1 MTKSSKDL
9 SIVDLV
15 VDMIHASVAN
25 SKEFGRRAIG
35 TCPFCNNLI
44 IRTFIASDK
53 DGKYSCFSCGESGD
67 AKDFLVKAFGFT
79 DDEAKDMLNSIL
91 GAKSHFTEKSK
102 IHNKLL
108 TDANKAAAN
117 FYYTNLIEGKD
128 EGSRKAYEYLKSRG
142 LTDATIKS
150 FGLGYS
156 RYGVCGHLKK
166 EGISTDSLVECGLG
180 KIDNDKVKDKMFN
193 RVMFPIVEK
202 TSEGS
207 VVVGFGGRLM
217 DYPDPKFPN
226 APKYLNTQTTPVF
239 DKKSFLYAWNY
250 VCNSRRKGVILSEG
264 YMDVISLH
272 QAGFDNATATL
283 GTAFTRYHAMMIRKR
298 TDTVY
303 ICYDSDD
310 AGVTAKL
317 RAIPILRAE
326 GLKVRILSCYPYKDP
341 DELIRK
347 KGPEAFE
354 KVLQRSMDSYDYVIL
369 QMKEKAESEE
379 KFNKEFAHMIVDL
392 PKNDFK
398 CFVDAYNRMRKKD
411 NAEDDSVE
419 DVYSNILNDYKLKF

>member
-1 MTKSSKDL
+1 M
-9 SIVDLV
+9 
-15 VDMIHASVAN
+15 
-25 SKEFGRRAIG
+25 
-35 TCPFCNNLI
+35 
-44 IRTFIASDK
+44 
-53 DGKYSCFSCGESGD
+53 
-67 AKDFLVKAFGFT
+67 
-79 DDEAKDMLNSIL
+79 
-91 GAKSHFTEKSK
+91 
-102 IHNKLL
+102 
-108 TDANKAAAN
+108 
-117 FYYTNLIEGKD
+117 
-128 EGSRKAYEYLKSRG
+128 
-142 LTDATIKS
+142 
-150 FGLGYS
+150 
-156 RYGVCGHLKK
+156 
-166 EGISTDSLVECGLG
+166 ECGLG
-180 KIDNDKVKDKMFN
+180 KVDNDKVKDKMFN

-250 VCNSRRKGVILSEG
+250 VCNSRRKGVILCEG

-283 GTAFTRYHAMMIRKR
+283 GTAFTRYHAMIIRKR

-347 KGPEAFE
+347 KALKLLKRFFKDPW
-354 KVLQRSMDSYDYVIL
+354 IL
-369 QMKEKAESEE
+369 TTM
-379 KFNKEFAHMIVDL
+379 
-392 PKNDFK
+392 
-398 CFVDAYNRMRKKD
+398 
-411 NAEDDSVE
+411 
-419 DVYSNILNDYKLKF
+419 